1 MSPKGVENEG
11 SRKFALS
18 INAQATAKI
27 VHLGDVLTCSS
38 CYHTS
43 RESVTPSPSERRT
56 KVSKRHFASWYGES
70 PTEEETSRRQF
81 IKTAAGA
88 TGILLGA
95 RVLFPR
101 AVQAA
106 PAPLTRINV
115 RLVTS
120 TRPGA
125 GTTGGVYVGLCG
137 REFGVNHGDLDF
149 TSGHDF
155 TYVFGDGAN
164 VFNPADN
171 DPRNPPLDTADLP
184 RFPRY
189 IRWIPPSNQ
198 PDDPWDLET
207 VEIVLNPGQASQV
220 RLPRPGADRLA
231 GANHLWLGGV
241 SGTVLY
247 LR

>member
-1 MSPKGVENEG
+1 
-11 SRKFALS
+11 
-18 INAQATAKI
+18 
-27 VHLGDVLTCSS
+27 
-38 CYHTS
+38 
-43 RESVTPSPSERRT
+43 
-56 KVSKRHFASWYGES
+56 VSKRHFAWWYGEI
-70 PTEEETSRRQF
+70 PTDEETSRRQF

-95 RVLFPR
+95 RVFFPR
-101 AVQAA
+101 AVQAS

-149 TSGHDF
+149 TPGHDF
-155 TYVFGDGAN
+155 TYVFGDQAN
-164 VFNPADN
+164 VVNPAEN
-171 DPRNPPLDTADLP
+171 DPRNPPLDTAAVTK
-184 RFPRY
+184 FPAY
-189 IRWIPPSNQ
+189 IRWIPPTNQ
-198 PDDPWDLET
+198 PDDPWNLET

-220 RLPRPGADRLA
+220 VLPRPQFNLLA
-231 GANHLWLGGV
+231 GAQHLWLGRV